1 MPRPTAPRPTVAQ
14 LAYGSC
20 TVILSTLA
28 MLLLSQTSSG
38 PGVALIAL
46 VGLALGLLVAMT
58 VPRTGRTR
66 TTASQVVAS
75 SATATAPRRER
86 VPVQASAQQD

>member
-1 MPRPTAPRPTVAQ
+1 MPRQTAPRPTVAQ

-46 VGLALGLLVAMT
+46 AGLVLGLLVALT
-58 VPRTGRTR
+58 VPRPKPSRGT
-66 TTASQVVAS
+66 SQVVAS
-75 SATATAPRRER
+75 SVATAPRER
-86 VPVQASAQQD
+86 VPVRASVQQD